1 MPQFLFSA
9 YGASCLQWDTVCS
22 VSLLSPHNST
32 GGSLQFL
39 LKDCCFVQSFSVLFK
54 TNQTV
59 GFYSFRNKYAAF
71 WDLKTHYA
79 AALQGLYLLLLLEK
93 IILVHDVGLG
103 TQPKSPRPWIS
114 GESQVQWGLFLG
126 LKQRAPRWPDMQ
138 VLFWIRHSWYV
149 HVHTDISRYK
159 DVAAILTWCILCEQ
173 HILVGPRPPLFTT
186 VFCISVEY
194 KQRQCIKI
202 QSQLYQFYT
211 TAQLAPRSLEAL
223 ATHCLISWQCG
234 EGRG

>member
-32 GGSLQFL
+32 GSSLQFL

-79 AALQGLYLLLLLEK
+79 AALQGLYLLLLREK
-93 IILVHDVGLG
+93 IWILVHDVGLG
-103 TQPKSPRPWIS
+103 TQPKSLRPWIS
-114 GESQVQWGLFLG
+114 GESQVQRGFVSRTQTKKSSMLARHGSFILDKTQLVCSCAHWYFT
-126 LKQRAPRWPDMQ
+126 LKRCGSNPHLMYFVWPAYPGWTETPF
-138 VLFWIRHSWYV
+138 VYSF
-149 HVHTDISRYK
+149 
-159 DVAAILTWCILCEQ
+159 
-173 HILVGPRPPLFTT
+173 
-186 VFCISVEY
+186 
-194 KQRQCIKI
+194 
-202 QSQLYQFYT
+202 LYQ
-211 TAQLAPRSLEAL
+211 
-223 ATHCLISWQCG
+223 C
-234 EGRG
+234 